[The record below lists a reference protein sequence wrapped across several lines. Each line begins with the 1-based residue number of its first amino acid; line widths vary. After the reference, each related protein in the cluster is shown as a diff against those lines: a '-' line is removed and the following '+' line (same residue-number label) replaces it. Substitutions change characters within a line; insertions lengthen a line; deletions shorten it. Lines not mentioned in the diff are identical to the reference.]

1 MTRKTYFLGLAV
13 AAMWVIPI
21 WAAQQAP
28 AAGTPVAPQ
37 ASAPTT
43 GQAPAAGARQGGG
56 AGRAGRAG
64 GRGDAAGGGAARAG
78 GGGGGTSSFGT
89 GENAELIFEEKW
101 TRAPMAQPMTQ
112 ENLGNQN
119 LKLHLYGD
127 TGGIRK
133 TFHEIEDYTYTGETR
148 NNWMITVS
156 DPTSYF
162 DLTLPGKVM
171 LRTRNTG
178 FRLTHI
184 VIKTADGNYFVSEE
198 GSGESKAWMNRDY
211 IMSDLHWRSLTM
223 VDTLNNA
230 RRPAAPDRAV
240 IVAAGVATPD
250 LSKIDEIGF
259 TDLMPGGF
267 IPATTRINAW
277 AVYGKKV
284 PR

>member
-1 MTRKTYFLGLAV
+1 MRAKHVLSLAV
-13 AAMWVIPI
+13 ASLWVMAIVVG
-21 WAAQQAP
+21 QQAP
-28 AAGTPVAPQ
+28 ATPAAPQ
-37 ASAPTT
+37 TSGPAA
-43 GQAPAAGARQGGG
+43 GQAPAEGARQGGAPAPG
-56 AGRAGRAG
+56 ARGGRAG
-64 GRGDAAGGGAARAG
+64 GRGAAEGAPARAG
-78 GGGGGTSSFGT
+78 GGGGGASSFGT

-112 ENLGNQN
+112 ENLGNKN

-156 DPTSYF
+156 DPANFY

-184 VIKTADGNYFVSEE
+184 VIKTADGRYFVSEE
-198 GSGESKAWMNRDY
+198 GSGESRAWMNRDY
-211 IMSDLHWRSLTM
+211 ILADLHWRSLTM

-250 LSKIDEIGF
+250 LSKVDEIGF

-284 PR
+284 AR

>member
-1 MTRKTYFLGLAV
+1 LAV
-13 AAMWVIPI
+13 AALWIMPI
-21 WAAQQAP
+21 MARQQTPASGP
-28 AAGTPVAPQ
+28 AA
-37 ASAPTT
+37 
-43 GQAPAAGARQGGG
+43 GQAPAEGGAQAP

-64 GRGDAAGGGAARAG
+64 GRGGAAGAQGAAPRAG
-78 GGGGGTSSFGT
+78 GGGGANSFGT

-171 LRTRNTG
+171 LRTRNKG

-184 VIKTADGNYFVSEE
+184 VIKTADGNYYVSEE

-211 IMSDLHWRSLTM
+211 IMADLHWRNLTM

-230 RRPAAPDRAV
+230 RRPAAPERAV

-250 LSKIDEIGF
+250 LSKVDEIGF

-284 PR
+284 AR

>member
-1 MTRKTYFLGLAV
+1 MTRRTYLLGLAV
-13 AAMWVIPI
+13 ATIWGLPI
-21 WAAQQAP
+21 AALQQAP
-28 AAGTPVAPQ
+28 SSGASPAP
-37 ASAPTT
+37 
-43 GQAPAAGARQGGG
+43 GAEAERQGGG
-56 AGRAGRAG
+56 REGGQAGRQGGQAGRQG
-64 GRGDAAGGGAARAG
+64 GQTGRQGGAA
-78 GGGGGTSSFGT
+78 SFGT

-101 TRAPMAQPMTQ
+101 TRAPLTQPMTQ
-112 ENLGNQN
+112 ENLGNQH
-119 LKLHLYGD
+119 LRLHLYGD
-127 TGGIRK
+127 IGGIRK
-133 TFHEIEDYTYTGETR
+133 TMHEIEDYTYTGETR

-156 DPTSYF
+156 DPRNYF

-178 FRLTHI
+178 FRQTHI

-198 GSGESKAWMNRDY
+198 GSGESRAWMNRDY
-211 IMSDLHWRSLTM
+211 ILADLHWRSLTM

-250 LSKIDEIGF
+250 LGRVDEIGF

-267 IPATTRINAW
+267 IPATTRVNSW
-277 AVYGKKV
+277 AVYGKTV

>member
-1 MTRKTYFLGLAV
+1 MMRAKHVLSLAV
-13 AAMWVIPI
+13 ASFWVM
-21 WAAQQAP
+21 AVLADQQAP
-28 AAGTPVAPQ
+28 ASGTPA
-37 ASAPTT
+37 A
-43 GQAPAAGARQGGG
+43 GQAPAEGARQGGAPAPAARG
-56 AGRAGRAG
+56 GRAG
-64 GRGDAAGGGAARAG
+64 GRGAAEGAPARAG
-78 GGGGGTSSFGT
+78 GGGGASTFGT

-112 ENLGNQN
+112 VNLGNQN

-127 TGGIRK
+127 IGGIRK

-156 DPTSYF
+156 DPANLY

-184 VIKTADGNYFVSEE
+184 VIKTTDGRYFVSEE
-198 GSGESKAWMNRDY
+198 GSGESRAWMNRDY
-211 IMSDLHWRSLTM
+211 IMADLHWRSLTM

-250 LSKIDEIGF
+250 LSKVDEIGF

-284 PR
+284 AR